1 LQKVICRYLTLKEWD
16 KTQSIVIGGGL
27 SASHVGQ
34 LALARAELLPRA
46 ERIDIDLGMITH
58 KPDEAGLI
66 GASSGAGMD
75 AQGT

>member
-1 LQKVICRYLTLKEWD
+1 MGQD
-16 KTQSIVIGGGL
+16 ASIVIGGGL